1 MRRLLEPVLR
11 VTVLGFIHVRLDE
24 MGVLEDAV
32 SLDDVQVNAVRTAAA
47 PAVGHRAA
55 LFVPGVEYV
64 IADHQLCELLKRV
77 IAEDTSVVHGSRNSV
92 DEVPKTAS

>member
-11 VTVLGFIHVRLDE
+11 VRVLGFIHVRLDE
-24 MGVLEDAV
+24 MGVQEDAV

-47 PAVGHRAA
+47 PAVVHRAA

-64 IADHQLCELLKRV
+64 IADLQLCELLK
-77 IAEDTSVVHGSRNSV
+77 
-92 DEVPKTAS
+92 